1 MKFFKI
7 TAGYTI
13 FDHKK
18 KRRNFGRVENRRS
31 WQETKKIKIKFPTT
45 CGKNEQQEDYKNNAE
60 MDEDDLEDL
69 WREY

>member
-18 KRRNFGRVENRRS
+18 NEEILEELKIEEVDKKLRR
-31 WQETKKIKIKFPTT
+31 
-45 CGKNEQQEDYKNNAE
+45 
-60 MDEDDLEDL
+60 
-69 WREY
+69 